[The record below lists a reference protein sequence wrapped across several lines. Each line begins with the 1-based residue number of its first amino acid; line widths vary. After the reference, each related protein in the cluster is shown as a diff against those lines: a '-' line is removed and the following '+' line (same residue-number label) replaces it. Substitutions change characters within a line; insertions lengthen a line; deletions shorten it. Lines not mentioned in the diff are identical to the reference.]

1 MKKDVEHRH
10 SADRK
15 KRAPADAGR
24 YKDRKFFFDGIGRL
38 KFWL

>member
-24 YKDRKFFFDGIGRL
+24 YAERRFTQIGGTSNS
-38 KFWL
+38 